1 MLNKSLSLYKTVAMK
16 TKESVKRK
24 IDQLD
29 KIELRVVDVLLDS
42 IRKRRKK
49 PIKKPHPIVP
59 PYEEVIKHLGDANI
73 GSSDI
78 IQGRQERL

>member
-1 MLNKSLSLYKTVAMK
+1 MK

-29 KIELRVVDVLLDS
+29 KMELRVVDVLLDS

-49 PIKKPHPIVP
+49 PQNPELSSVP
-59 PYEEVIKHLGDANI
+59 PYEQLIKHLDTATI

-78 IQGRQERL
+78 ISGRKERI